1 MQKSSRLQRVQT
13 LLLCD
18 KPYWERGIVIAGI
31 DEAGRGPLAGSV
43 VSACVMMPALDIIE
57 WIDDSKKL
65 TEKRR
70 ESVYETILEKALCIG
85 VGEASPG
92 EIDSM
97 NILNA
102 TKLSMRRAAEHVPAE
117 LFLIDAVTHVGLPAE
132 ERPIV
137 HGDAICYN
145 IAAASIVA
153 KVVRDRQMRQMHR
166 IYPEYGFDRNKGYG
180 TREHIQALRII
191 GPCPEHRQTFIRKF
205 IA

>member
-1 MQKSSRLQRVQT
+1 MQKISRLQRVQT

-31 DEAGRGPLAGSV
+31 DEAGRGSLAGSV
-43 VSACVMMPALDIIE
+43 VSACVVMPARDIIE

-70 ESVYETILEKALCIG
+70 ESVYEAILKKAVCIG

-102 TKLSMRRAAEHVPAE
+102 TKLSMRRAAEQVPAE
-117 LFLIDAVTHVGLPAE
+117 LFLIDAVTRVGLSAE

-153 KVVRDRQMRQMHR
+153 KVVRDRQMRQMHLV
-166 IYPEYGFDRNKGYG
+166 YPEYGFDRNKGYG
-180 TREHIQALRII
+180 TYEHIQALRII